1 MSPLTKLNEVN
12 KMKKAKLNS
21 AVINAVELSTSR
33 VEFIDNAIGY
43 EIQVIEMENLYN
55 KDRASLTKLLVEN
68 IALAMTDTPTYKEW
82 NYIHELFRTGI
93 CVETG
98 MDIVSFDKNIWA
110 DIVYNLT
117 ETYSLEKPK
126 SPSVKSEQKSEQRT
140 KIDNMS
146 DAELLAEGK
155 HVELAKR
162 KEKRDKNAEKLE
174 NQGKKDFTK
183 DFKTSMENLSK
194 NEYAFALWIN
204 SNLNELREQFLE
216 SQS

>member
-1 MSPLTKLNEVN
+1 
-12 KMKKAKLNS
+12 MKKAKLNS
-21 AVINAVELSTSR
+21 AVVNAVELTTSR

-68 IALAMTDTPTYKEW
+68 IALAMTDTPTYVEW
-82 NYIHELFRTGI
+82 NYIHGLFRTGI
-93 CVETG
+93 CQATG
-98 MDIVSFDKNIWA
+98 MENDSFDKNIW
-110 DIVYNLT
+110 DNIT
-117 ETYSLEKPK
+117 KRLESDFELVKPV
-126 SPSVKSEQKSEQRT
+126 SPKEKTIQKSEQRV
-140 KIDNMS
+140 KIEAMT

-155 HVELAKR
+155 HSELGKR
-162 KEKRDKNAEKLE
+162 QEKRDKNAEKLE

>member
-1 MSPLTKLNEVN
+1 MKKN
-12 KMKKAKLNS
+12 KMNS
-21 AVINAVELSTSR
+21 AVAGAVVQVVELSTVR

-43 EIQVIEMENLYN
+43 QFNINDMDSIYN
-55 KDRASLTKLLVEN
+55 KDRASLKKLLLEN

-82 NYIHELFRTGI
+82 NYIHELFRNGI
-93 CVETG
+93 CRETG
-98 MDIVSFDKNIWA
+98 MDIVSFDKNIWV
-110 DIVYNLT
+110 DITYNLG
-117 ETYSLEKPK
+117 EIYSLEKPK
-126 SPSVKSEQKSEQRT
+126 SPVVKSEQKSEQLA
-140 KIDNMS
+140 KIASMT

-162 KEKRDKNAEKLE
+162 QEKRDKNAEKLE
-174 NQGKKDFTK
+174 NDSKKEFTK

-204 SNLNELREQFLE
+204 ANLNDLREQFLE